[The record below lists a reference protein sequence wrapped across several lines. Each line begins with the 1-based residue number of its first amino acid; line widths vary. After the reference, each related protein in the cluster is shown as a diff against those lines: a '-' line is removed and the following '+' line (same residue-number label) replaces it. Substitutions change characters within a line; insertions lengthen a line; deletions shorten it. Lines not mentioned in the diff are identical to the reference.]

1 MVYSTVK
8 KFYRTQTKKRGGRK
22 RLPACM
28 KPHGSISPKQQT
40 RLNLEKD
47 LVRLLHKYD
56 NACETIDI
64 DKETYEDRLYM
75 AQIADEYQ
83 QVRDEYTR
91 LGYDAD
97 EFERQIFER
106 QI

>member
-1 MVYSTVK
+1 MVFSTVK
-8 KFYRTQTKKRGGRK
+8 KFYMPQPKKKGDRK
-22 RLPACM
+22 KLPRSM

-40 RLNLEKD
+40 RLNLEKE
-47 LVRLLHKYD
+47 LIKLLHKYD
-56 NACETIDI
+56 NACETIDP

-75 AQIADEYQ
+75 SQLADEYQ
-83 QVRDEYTR
+83 QVRDEYIR